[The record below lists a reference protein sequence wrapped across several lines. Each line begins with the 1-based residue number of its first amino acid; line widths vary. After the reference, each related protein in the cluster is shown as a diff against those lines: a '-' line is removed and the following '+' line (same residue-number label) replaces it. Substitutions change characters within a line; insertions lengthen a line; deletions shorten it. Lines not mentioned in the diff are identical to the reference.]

1 MAHFYGIA
9 NPYDFWALPRQAREL
24 MKAYAWA
31 KADMEAVEAYE
42 REKEAEAQRSAQ
54 RSRPETSPPRARKS
68 GGR

>member
-1 MAHFYGIA
+1 VAHFYGIA

-42 REKEAEAQRSAQ
+42 REKETEAQ

-68 GGR
+68 GR